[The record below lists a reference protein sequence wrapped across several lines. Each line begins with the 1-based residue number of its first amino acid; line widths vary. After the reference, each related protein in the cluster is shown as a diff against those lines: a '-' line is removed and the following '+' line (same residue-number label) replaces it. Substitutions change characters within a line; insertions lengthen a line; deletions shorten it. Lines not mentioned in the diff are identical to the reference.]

1 MLRKRFVVWSI
12 CTLALMFSAVQASA
26 QTVAERAGELKI
38 WREQCN
44 DPDPDL
50 RLAYIEAALAT
61 GDASIQRICI
71 RIALDS
77 GNADIRNLGLRA
89 AIARLEQITFAVEMP
104 AELKAAY
111 DEAGDD
117 RKKLDKI
124 EKTYAARNHATIQN
138 GLTFIL
144 EGASIESTSSQ
155 WYPLGGVAEKN
166 ERFQG
171 NAVIT
176 GDAIDWVGNARLER
190 SWKCQLHVVLSA
202 GGILEGKFQCAGRSA
217 FPVSANLF

>member
-1 MLRKRFVVWSI
+1 
-12 CTLALMFSAVQASA
+12 MFSAPQASA
-26 QTVAERAGELKI
+26 QTVAERAGELKT

-50 RLAYIEAALAT
+50 RLAYVEAALAT

-71 RIALDS
+71 RIALES

-89 AIARLEQITFAVEMP
+89 AIARLDQITFAVEIP

-111 DEAGDD
+111 DEAGND

-124 EKTYAARNHATIQN
+124 ERASWSARNYATIQN

-144 EGASIESTSSQ
+144 EDASVTSSSSS
-155 WYPLGGVAEKN
+155 WYPLGGVAEKSEN
-166 ERFQG
+166 YQG
-171 NAVIT
+171 KAVIT
-176 GDAIDWVGNARLER
+176 GDAIDWVGNASLGR
-190 SWKCQLHVVLSA
+190 SWKCRLHVVLAA
-202 GGILEGKFQCAGRSA
+202 GGILEGKLQCANHVA
-217 FPVSANLF
+217 FPVSAKLF